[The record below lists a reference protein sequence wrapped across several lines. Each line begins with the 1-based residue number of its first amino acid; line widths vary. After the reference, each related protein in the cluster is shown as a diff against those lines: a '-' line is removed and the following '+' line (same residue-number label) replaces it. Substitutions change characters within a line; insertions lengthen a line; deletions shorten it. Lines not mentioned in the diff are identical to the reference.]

1 MWLPSFI
8 NSVQNRISLCY
19 TIKSLLK
26 MKRGAFLDNHKK
38 SELWVMDMAKLLAVV
53 LGATLLGILFVKSG
67 FPETNI
73 VVIYIFAVL
82 LVARFTKGYF
92 YGILSS
98 VVCLLCFNYFFT
110 APYHTL
116 AVNDPSYLITF
127 CIMLITA
134 LITSALTTKEFSSL
148 KKSRSIEVLLALMKF
163 VENSKSTN
171 RISGE

>member
-1 MWLPSFI
+1 MFRNAIGAAKDEFASMCIRLLLDFSV
-8 NSVQNRISLCY
+8 SVQNRKDLWY
-19 TIKSLLK
+19 TIKSLLQ
-26 MKRGAFLDNHKK
+26 MKRGVFLDNHKK
-38 SELWVMDMAKLLAVV
+38 YVLWMIDVAKLLAVV
-53 LGATLLGILFVKSG
+53 CGATLLGILFVKVG

-116 AVNDPSYLITF
+116 AVNDPSYMITF

-134 LITSALTTKEFSSL
+134 LITRHLRQRKSS
-148 KKSRSIEVLLALMKF
+148 
-163 VENSKSTN
+163 
-171 RISGE
+171 

>member
-1 MWLPSFI
+1 MFRNAIGAAKDEFASMCIRLLLDFSV
-8 NSVQNRISLCY
+8 SVQNRKDLWY
-19 TIKSLLK
+19 TIKNLLQ
-26 MKRGAFLDNHKK
+26 MKRGVFLDNHKK
-38 SELWVMDMAKLLAVV
+38 SVLWVIDIAKISAIVC
-53 LGATLLGILFVKSG
+53 GATLLGILFVKVG

-98 VVCLLCFNYFFT
+98 IVCLFCFNYFFT

-116 AVNDPSYLITF
+116 SVNDPSYMITF

-134 LITSALTTKEFSSL
+134 LITRHLRQRKSS
-148 KKSRSIEVLLALMKF
+148 
-163 VENSKSTN
+163 
-171 RISGE
+171 